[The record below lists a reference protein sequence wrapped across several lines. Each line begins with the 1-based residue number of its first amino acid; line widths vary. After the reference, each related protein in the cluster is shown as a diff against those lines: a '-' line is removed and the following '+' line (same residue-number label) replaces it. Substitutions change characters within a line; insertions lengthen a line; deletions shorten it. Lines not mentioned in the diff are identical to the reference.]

1 MMTIGAIGFLQPW
14 VLAALAA
21 LPAIW
26 WLLRLT
32 PPTPQLVVF
41 PPTRLLK
48 DLKTTEETPAHSPWW
63 LTVLRMLLAAL
74 IILALARPV
83 LNPER
88 ESFAGSGPLL
98 LVIDNGWASAAHWA
112 ERREAVEAAI
122 DRAARDGRTIVLA
135 PTAPGQPVSD
145 PLSADQARERVG
157 GLTPEPYGPDRLAL
171 AATLEKA
178 LGGTT
183 DYSVLWLSDGLD
195 YGEAPAFAAALAK
208 LAGATGSFA
217 VLRPDN
223 DGAPLALGQATG
235 EGGELAARVLSGAEG
250 PRSGVVRALT
260 GRGEPLGEA
269 TYTIGE
275 TARTATATFD
285 LPLEIRNQVARIEIA
300 GERSAGAVYL
310 LDARSQWH
318 RVGIVSGES
327 REAAQP
333 LLSPLY
339 YVNRALSPYADVI
352 APSEGNV
359 SNAIH
364 DLVEQKVSTIVLADI
379 GKLVA
384 GTQEELDAWV
394 KSGGV
399 LIRFAGPR
407 LEQGG
412 DELLPVA
419 LRRGGRSLGGS
430 LSWSTPQPLAPFD
443 EQSPFR
449 GLAVPD
455 DVKVNRQ
462 VLADPTVASE
472 AEVWA
477 TLADGTPLVTAAKDG
492 QGFIVLFHVPANSDW
507 SNLPL
512 SGLFVEM
519 LRRVV
524 MLGPG
529 RAGADT
535 GGDAA
540 VEASTATRA
549 NVSTG
554 ALPPLQTLDGFGQ
567 LIPPPLRAAPIA
579 PDKIDTMV
587 PGPDHPPG
595 YYGPSGA
602 ARAFNLITAK
612 TALKPLGPV
621 EGSSAV
627 SGYVMKKPVAL
638 EPWLYLAAIGLF
650 VADILAML
658 VLSGGLRFRRRA
670 LAASVILLLAAALLT
685 SAQPVK
691 AQEAAPSE
699 TPAPNEV
706 TAPNAASAPD
716 DFALKAA
723 LRTRLAYVVTGD
735 PEIDRT
741 SEEGLS
747 GLSKVLRA
755 RTALEPAE
763 PMAVDIDKD
772 ELSFFP
778 ILYWPVRDDASPLS
792 DATLAKVDAFM
803 KQGGLIVFDTR
814 DHETGFGT
822 GAQGKALTRLIGQLD
837 IPPLEPVPESHV
849 LTKSFYLMRSFPG
862 RWDGGSLWVEAEP
875 VDEAERSERSRRT
888 DGVSSIVITSNDL
901 AGAWALDESNRP
913 IYPTVPGGEVQRE
926 MAFRAGVNIVMYALT
941 GNYKADQVH
950 VPALL
955 ERLGQ

>member
-178 LGGTT
+178 LGGAT

-492 QGFIVLFHVPANSDW
+492 QGFIVLFHVTANSDW

-529 RAGADT
+529 RVGADT

-638 EPWLYLAAIGLF
+638 EPWLYLAAIG
-650 VADILAML
+650 AI
-658 VLSGGLRFRRRA
+658 RRRHSRHA
-670 LAASVILLLAAALLT
+670 GA
-685 SAQPVK
+685 
-691 AQEAAPSE
+691 E
-699 TPAPNEV
+699 
-706 TAPNAASAPD
+706 
-716 DFALKAA
+716 
-723 LRTRLAYVVTGD
+723 RRLALPSPG
-735 PEIDRT
+735 PCRERHPPPCR
-741 SEEGLS
+741 
-747 GLSKVLRA
+747 RA
-755 RTALEPAE
+755 
-763 PMAVDIDKD
+763 
-772 ELSFFP
+772 
-778 ILYWPVRDDASPLS
+778 S
-792 DATLAKVDAFM
+792 DLGSAG
-803 KQGGLIVFDTR
+803 QGAR
-814 DHETGFGT
+814 
-822 GAQGKALTRLIGQLD
+822 
-837 IPPLEPVPESHV
+837 
-849 LTKSFYLMRSFPG
+849 
-862 RWDGGSLWVEAEP
+862 GG
-875 VDEAERSERSRRT
+875 AER
-888 DGVSSIVITSNDL
+888 N
-901 AGAWALDESNRP
+901 AGP
-913 IYPTVPGGEVQRE
+913 
-926 MAFRAGVNIVMYALT
+926 
-941 GNYKADQVH
+941 
-950 VPALL
+950 
-955 ERLGQ
+955 